1 VRAAA
6 LAIITMALFF
16 QPEDGEDANPSP
28 SFNLGSSVF
37 VLLAVAIAAIF
48 AFDMIR
54 TWWQTNEWRREAR
67 RPRR

>member
-1 VRAAA
+1 MRVAA

-16 QPEDGEDANPSP
+16 QPEDAEDADPGPS
-28 SFNLGSSVF
+28 SDLGSSVF
-37 VLLAVAIAAIF
+37 VLLAASIAAIF
-48 AFDMIR
+48 AFDVIR